1 MDNESINDAIAG
13 LWPCAWEA
21 AATREKR
28 LERAIVYESHCG
40 TGDRKCCIY
49 CGSRIRL
56 NGDIVLW
63 NPHLSDDDKHYARAA
78 RERLLFCSDL
88 CKRLYDTEPEY
99 LEFVGPCPPYYSNN
113 LPDSEY
119 FGDSKWNS
127 QA

>member
-1 MDNESINDAIAG
+1 MDNKSINDAIAG
-13 LWPCAWEA
+13 FWPCAWEA

-28 LERAIVYESHCG
+28 LERAIVYETHCG
-40 TGDRKCCIY
+40 NGDRKCCIY

-56 NGDIVLW
+56 KGDIVLW
-63 NPHLSDDDKHYARAA
+63 NPHLSDDYKDYQRAA

-99 LEFVGPCPPYYSNN
+99 LEFVGPCPPYYRNN
-113 LPDSEY
+113 LPDFVY
-119 FGDSKWNS
+119 CGDSKSNS